1 MYSDFDFLDMMHMLL
16 FYYGAQYLTNGS
28 LSIEPTFFD
37 WVHTILTNRAFLGGP
52 LDLCND
58 RQ

>member
-37 WVHTILTNRAFLGGP
+37 WVHTILTNRAFLLG
-52 LDLCND
+52 DLSE
-58 RQ
+58 